1 MATGQV
7 SFHSP
12 KLVKKVFV
20 PTRENTIVNRLNK
33 TKVEKYPDL
42 AAERE
47 EYLAQLRRED
57 RKRREEYRNEEKRQK
72 KEYEQLKWQKE
83 HAYDSFMSEDMINQ
97 SSNENRSADWED
109 DFILTIEPFE
119 GEQNMLG
126 LSVNPYSRLKKGT
139 VTGNSP
145 PGSPSP
151 HRSLSDLF
159 TMSADPVSPATQV
172 NAKQRKRNKKKAARA
187 AKANGVA
194 TNDQDASPEVADSDG
209 DEPSSPRPGN
219 DSGEKSTDEVQQ
231 LADLQLSSDT
241 PDVEGGLSSL
251 NPEDNPISNTLAPT
265 ESGPSFD
272 ALVRDR
278 DSLRMEVIELRKSL
292 EEIQSKND
300 DEREK
305 LQESLKSVRA
315 EKENAEHRFR
325 ELLGKVNTIKSQ
337 LGERLKADAEELT
350 QCRQQIVELEEQNAA
365 LSTDANEKA
374 EKISTLTRQNELH
387 EREISELRNRATLAQ
402 QNWLQER
409 EDLQEQTRYLQNEFE
424 EAKQAMHNWEILATE
439 ERTIRENLNEK
450 VLDVEEQ
457 LQAVRADYERAAAEC
472 DSQALT
478 IERLQKGIDE
488 IQTARKQE
496 LRELAESSDAQIE
509 ELKRKIRQAEEQST
523 EANNKL
529 AATEKELERALPF
542 EKEVREKNLLIG
554 KLRHEAVTL
563 NEHLTKA
570 LKFLK
575 KGRVEDNVDRHL
587 VTNYLLQFLSL
598 DRSDPKKFQV
608 LQLIGALLGW
618 SDEEKEQA
626 GLARPGS
633 TTHST
638 SPFGALRSPT
648 SPMFRN
654 TSTSSLPADYLT
666 AGGSGSRK
674 ESLAELWSDFLE
686 QEAQGSEKSSR
697 RPSTSKPPPSH

>member
-1 MATGQV
+1 
-7 SFHSP
+7 
-12 KLVKKVFV
+12 
-20 PTRENTIVNRLNK
+20 
-33 TKVEKYPDL
+33 
-42 AAERE
+42 
-47 EYLAQLRRED
+47 
-57 RKRREEYRNEEKRQK
+57 
-72 KEYEQLKWQKE
+72 
-83 HAYDSFMSEDMINQ
+83 
-97 SSNENRSADWED
+97 
-109 DFILTIEPFE
+109 
-119 GEQNMLG
+119 MLG

-139 VTGNSP
+139 ATGNSP

-159 TMSADPVSPATQV
+159 TMSADPASSATQV
-172 NAKQRKRNKKKAARA
+172 NAKQRKRNKKRAARA
-187 AKANGVA
+187 AKANGA
-194 TNDQDASPEVADSDG
+194 AANDHDAAPELADSDG
-209 DEPSSPRPGN
+209 DEPSSPRQSN
-219 DSGEKSTDEVQQ
+219 DADENPANEVHQ
-231 LADLQLSSDT
+231 LANPQSDST
-241 PDVEGGLSSL
+241 TSNAEVSL
-251 NPEDNPISNTLAPT
+251 DNPNTEDAPAHNT
-265 ESGPSFD
+265 SSPAESGPSFD

-278 DSLRMEVIELRKSL
+278 DSLRTEVIELRRSL
-292 EEIQSKND
+292 EEIQSKNN

-305 LQESLKSVRA
+305 LQETLKTVRA

-350 QCRQQIVELEEQNAA
+350 QYRQQIEELEEQNAT
-365 LSTDANEKA
+365 LSKDADVKA
-374 EKISTLTRQNELH
+374 GTIAELTRQNELH
-387 EREISELRNRATLAQ
+387 EKEISELRERTTLAQ

-409 EDLQEQTRYLQNEFE
+409 EDLLEHTRYLQNEFE

-439 ERTIRENLNEK
+439 ERTIRENLSEK
-450 VLDVEEQ
+450 VLDAEEQ
-457 LQAVRADYERAAAEC
+457 LQAVRADYEKAAADC
-472 DSQALT
+472 DAQALT
-478 IERLQKGIDE
+478 VERLQKGIDE
-488 IQTARKQE
+488 IQKARKQE
-496 LRELAESSDAQIE
+496 LRELAESSDSQIE
-509 ELKRKIRQAEEQST
+509 ELKKKIRQVEEQST

-529 AATEKELERALPF
+529 AATEKELQRALPF

-575 KGRVEDNVDRHL
+575 KGKVEDSVDRHL

-618 SDEEKEQA
+618 SDGKKQSIIHDTCITQLTKRTEEKEQA

-638 SPFGALRSPT
+638 SVFSALRSPT
-648 SPMFRN
+648 SPLFRN

-666 AGGSGSRK
+666 TGGSGSRK

-686 QEAQGSEKSSR
+686 QEAQSSEKSSGR
-697 RPSTSKPPPSH
+697 LSASKSPPPH